1 MKLIIQHIGEHH
13 RVTEIKGDGL
23 GDMIKAAIENII
35 EGVIIIQDDRIVL
48 TVLKNVDGMTI
59 YSVEIGDHRRA
70 VLVEDGDIVSALMK
84 ELDKY
89 KDF

>member
-1 MKLIIQHIGEHH
+1 MKLIIQHIGEHN

-23 GDMIKAAIENII
+23 GDMIKSALDNII

-48 TVLKNVDGMTI
+48 TVLKEVDGITS
-59 YSVEIGDHRRA
+59 YSIEIGDHRRT
-70 VLVEDGDIVSALMK
+70 VLVEDGDIVSALLK